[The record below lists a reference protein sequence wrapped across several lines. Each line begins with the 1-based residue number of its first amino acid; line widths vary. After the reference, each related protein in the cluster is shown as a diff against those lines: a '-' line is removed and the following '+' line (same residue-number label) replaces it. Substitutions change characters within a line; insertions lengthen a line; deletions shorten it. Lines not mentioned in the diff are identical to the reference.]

1 MSTVPPPLV
10 GTAEQIAGRIRD
22 EIEAGTIVPGQP
34 LSQVDLAR
42 EFGLSRIPIREALRV
57 LEAEG
62 YVTSRPNKGTSVMSS
77 PTLDDIY
84 ETIEIREMIESRIME
99 RVVERIKPETLRE
112 AKVALRALNAAR
124 SPQALRGAHERFHTI
139 LFDVAE
145 RPRMVKLV
153 NAWRFRVD
161 AHPDVDGTK
170 RQAFAA
176 AVAGIHENV
185 LSACRHRDRELAL
198 TCVAEEYAY
207 IRSIAPTI
215 AGL

>member
-1 MSTVPPPLV
+1 
-10 GTAEQIAGRIRD
+10 
-22 EIEAGTIVPGQP
+22 
-34 LSQVDLAR
+34 
-42 EFGLSRIPIREALRV
+42 
-57 LEAEG
+57 
-62 YVTSRPNKGTSVMSS
+62 
-77 PTLDDIY
+77 
-84 ETIEIREMIESRIME
+84 
-99 RVVERIKPETLRE
+99 
-112 AKVALRALNAAR
+112 
-124 SPQALRGAHERFHTI
+124 
-139 LFDVAE
+139 
-145 RPRMVKLV
+145 MVKLV

-161 AHPDVDGTK
+161 AHPDIDGTK

>member
-1 MSTVPPPLV
+1 MSTAPTPIV

-22 EIEAGTIVPGQP
+22 EIEAGAIVPGQA

-42 EFGLSRIPIREALRV
+42 AFGLSRIPIREALRA

-62 YVTSRPNKGTSVMSS
+62 YVTSRPNKGTSVVAA

-99 RVVERIKPETLRE
+99 RAVERVTPETLRA
-112 AKVALRALNAAR
+112 AKAALRALNAAR
-124 SPQALRGAHERFHTI
+124 HPLELRGAHERFHTI

-145 RPRMVKLV
+145 RPRMVKLI
-153 NAWRFRVD
+153 NAWRFRLD

-176 AVAGIHENV
+176 AVAGIHENI
-185 LSACRHRDRELAL
+185 LTACRHHDPALAL
-198 TCVAEEYAY
+198 TCVAKEYAY

-215 AGL
+215 AAV